1 MYGLIPIRFLAESVE
16 AGASIWQITGQET
29 DIVLGVGNLRHAF
42 RKDCVNVVCLD
53 DDARIGRMEAG
64 TGRFGQRVPP
74 ATWC

>member
-53 DDARIGRMEAG
+53 DDARGSA
-64 TGRFGQRVPP
+64 
-74 ATWC
+74 A